1 MIGKKITTTNII
13 ESKCEYLNDQQI
25 KIYSDQIKLVDQK
38 MCKIC
43 KNEFWEMLDLSLRD
57 FYYDQVNLEEDEK
70 LYPFEI
76 DLFNN
81 DLICIECLENWE
93 LYISMDHQRYRLDLK
108 KIKCYEKLKMSE
120 NNQRIWDKYTL

>member
-81 DLICIECLENWE
+81 DLICTECLENWK
-93 LYISMDHQRYRLDLK
+93 LYISMDHQRYRLELK